1 MQERKMGQMIK
12 QATGLVVTVQVAVS
26 VLVIVENPPTVL
38 FTALLILGVISGT
51 YTALSVV
58 SELLSSDR

>member
-1 MQERKMGQMIK
+1 MGQMIK